1 MNEQNFDADQFA
13 YLRGRSSTQ
22 AMLTVVKKSLVNGQ
36 LTGAVFYDFADA
48 FGSVDRYRLL
58 EKVRKDFNIV
68 GLLFLHITSFL
79 SGRRARIKIGELIGD
94 QLESELG
101 TSAGT
106 WLGSLLFI
114 LHLHDVHSCIK
125 PKFAEDLIAVSVGNT
140 V

>member
-1 MNEQNFDADQFA
+1 MVNSLEQFSMILPMPLAAWIVIA
-13 YLRGRSSTQ
+13 YL
-22 AMLTVVKKSLVNGQ
+22 KK
-36 LTGAVFYDFADA
+36 D
-48 FGSVDRYRLL
+48 
-58 EKVRKDFNIV
+58 VRKDFNVV

-94 QLESELG
+94 RLESELG

>member
-1 MNEQNFDADQFA
+1 LNEQNFDADQFA

-22 AMLTVVKKSLVNGQ
+22 AILTVVKKSLVNGQ
-36 LTGAVFYDFADA
+36 LAGAVFYDFADA

-58 EKVRKDFNIV
+58 EKVRKDFNVV

-94 QLESELG
+94 RLESELG

-114 LHLHDVHSCIK
+114 LHLHDVHCCIK